1 MFGFLSFITGI
12 ISFGFG
18 FSIYTEVVEEHKS
31 PNYLVIFLFIIFL
44 ALAFIFDSLDDSPSY
59 NHNIWLPA

>member
-1 MFGFLSFITGI
+1 MFGFLSVVAGI
-12 ISFGFG
+12 ISTLFG
-18 FSIYTEVVEEHKS
+18 FSLYIDVVEENKS

-44 ALAFIFDSLDDSPSY
+44 ALTFIFDSLDDSPNY